1 MPYLSHVSININA
14 ISFSG
19 RTNQRDNQNA
29 VRRNLSGDQI
39 ADLLQAEDDAPHDPT
54 PYVYPPNLQTP
65 QAITLSRASTR
76 GRRLASAA
84 AGAPPN
90 DISLEAGADQ
100 GGVRGAS
107 ASQPVNRGPGTIEA
121 GLNFGLG
128 HGPSGSQGPSRGAG
142 STQGRGRGGS
152 ASQGAG
158 RGAGTSLVGQNLGQ
172 ARQPGTIEAG
182 LNFGLGHGPSGSQ
195 GPSRGAGSTRRGG
208 SASQG
213 AGRAAGTSQVVQ
225 HLGLARGPGTIE
237 AGINFSIGHG
247 PSGSQGP
254 SRGAGSTQGRGRG
267 GSASQARVGSASQA
281 RGSGTSKGRGRVA
294 KAVAGAN
301 ATGRRRGRPPLTSKA
316 PSGRYA
322 RPADWL
328 DEPTVPGLRRPIIDS
343 SDEEEGG
350 ADMEDDAEGA
360 NRGGMVEDE
369 FEMEDEYFH
378 F

>member
-195 GPSRGAGSTRRGG
+195 GPSRGAGST
-208 SASQG
+208 
-213 AGRAAGTSQVVQ
+213 
-225 HLGLARGPGTIE
+225 
-237 AGINFSIGHG
+237 
-247 PSGSQGP
+247 
-254 SRGAGSTQGRGRG
+254 QGRGRG